1 MHSRIIQLSKEPL
14 DEYEWIKESDYYE
27 SWFVGSIADY
37 VSDIDEGDR
46 ERQMKSWLGDF
57 GSRGLKYDEKDMT
70 LTVVDKGKY
79 FEAKYSA
86 FIDAAKKVQAATLEQ
101 FSGYDLDR
109 MFYQMREAYE
119 DKFGIYIDG
128 GNETGLI
135 TMDEFM
141 RYAKNGDVFYCGG
154 IVDYHF

>member
-14 DEYEWIKESDYYE
+14 DEYEWIKESDYYG

-37 VSDIDEGDR
+37 ASDIDEGDR

-57 GSRGLKYDEKDMT
+57 GSRGFKYDEKDMT

-79 FEAKYSA
+79 FMAKYSA

-101 FSGYDLDR
+101 FSGYDLDH

-154 IVDYHF
+154 ILDYHF